1 MPLLFHHTR
10 IRCNSS
16 ILKFATCAVQIRY
29 KSTFR
34 KAPIRGINT
43 LSRYFHIQYTLSN
56 TVSDK
61 SRYLIFARRRNLIQ
75 WHCDTVNLAPPFK
88 YFMTHANSCKAC
100 KTKAQQKLNKADE
113 NCEIKQQFLRTVTF
127 ILVTENNRK

>member
-1 MPLLFHHTR
+1 MQFKHSK
-10 IRCNSS
+10 IR
-16 ILKFATCAVQIRY
+16 KCAVQIRY

-56 TVSDK
+56 TVNDK
-61 SRYLIFARRRNLIQ
+61 SRYLIFARRQNLIQ
-75 WHCDTVNLAPPFK
+75 WQCDTVNLALPFK
-88 YFMTHANSCKAC
+88 YFMTHAKQFMQNNSCNAC

-113 NCEIKQQFLRTVTF
+113 NCEIKQQLLRTVTF
-127 ILVTENNRK
+127 IFVTEK